1 MRLREG
7 PGENPASLVSRHA
20 SHHPWLGRGGWA
32 AAVELWLRQLSGRAA
47 QRNRPDPV
55 LRGAQRGRRAVGAV
69 ERVARPACTGRRPPR
84 TVATRR
90 ARHPDLHRRLH
101 RRRDRSHAGTA
112 AVAGVDDEAPGVR
125 ARQRCR
131 AARARMAGV
140 PRAVGGGGSRSVA
153 VRRHVL
159 VGRGAARSR
168 RRRADGA
175 RDGAPSRGRTRREH
189 RAAAAPRCA
198 TDRTRAHQQHESDP
212 EPLLERT
219 GPGGGGRD
227 RSGGRRH
234 GDRAVTAATSRV
246 EPDAAAWSR
255 DEFVR
260 RLRNVLERRYHHL
273 HPFNR
278 RMHAGELSSDE
289 LQLWVAN
296 RFYYQINIPIKDAL
310 ILANCPEPE
319 VRRAWIQRIID
330 HDGRPGEEGGIE
342 AWLRLGHAMG
352 VSREDLLAQRRLL
365 PGVRFAVDGYVSFCR
380 PQPWLEA
387 VAASLTELFAPL
399 IVQERL
405 AAMLSHYRWVDP
417 DGLQYFKNRL
427 SQAPRDAEHALA
439 LVTERLRTR
448 EQQERAVAALEFK
461 CDVLW
466 CLLAAVERG
475 PLPGGAR

>member
-1 MRLREG
+1 
-7 PGENPASLVSRHA
+7 
-20 SHHPWLGRGGWA
+20 
-32 AAVELWLRQLSGRAA
+32 
-47 QRNRPDPV
+47 
-55 LRGAQRGRRAVGAV
+55 
-69 ERVARPACTGRRPPR
+69 
-84 TVATRR
+84 
-90 ARHPDLHRRLH
+90 
-101 RRRDRSHAGTA
+101 
-112 AVAGVDDEAPGVR
+112 
-125 ARQRCR
+125 
-131 AARARMAGV
+131 
-140 PRAVGGGGSRSVA
+140 
-153 VRRHVL
+153 
-159 VGRGAARSR
+159 
-168 RRRADGA
+168 
-175 RDGAPSRGRTRREH
+175 SRGRTRREH

-198 TDRTRAHQQHESDP
+198 TDRARAHQQHESDP

-278 RMHAGELSSDE
+278 R
-289 LQLWVAN
+289 
-296 RFYYQINIPIKDAL
+296 
-310 ILANCPEPE
+310 
-319 VRRAWIQRIID
+319 
-330 HDGRPGEEGGIE
+330 
-342 AWLRLGHAMG
+342 
-352 VSREDLLAQRRLL
+352 LL
-365 PGVRFAVDGYVSFCR
+365 PGVRFAVDGYVNFCR
-380 PQPWLEA
+380 TQPWLEA

-448 EQQERAVAALEFK
+448 EKQERAVAALEFK

-466 CLLAAVERG
+466 CLLDAVERG
-475 PLPGGAR
+475 PVPGGAR